1 MWALD
6 NGKVMREMGEIGT
19 YKLKSNMSWYI
30 SNIVW

>member
-6 NGKVMREMGEIGT
+6 NGKVMGEMGT
-19 YKLKSNMSWYI
+19 YKYKSNIIWHI